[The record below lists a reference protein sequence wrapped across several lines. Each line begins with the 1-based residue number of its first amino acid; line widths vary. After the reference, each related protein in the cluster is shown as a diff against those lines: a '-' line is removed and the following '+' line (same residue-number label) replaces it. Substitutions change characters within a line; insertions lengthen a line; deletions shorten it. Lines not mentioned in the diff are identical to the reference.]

1 MSGSD
6 QARRAET
13 FRELHRPGE
22 PLVMPNPWDR
32 GSARLLESLGFAA
45 LATTS
50 SGFAAT
56 LGRLDGQVTRAE
68 ALTHA
73 AALCAAVA
81 VPVSADLENGFGREP
96 GAVADTADGARA
108 AGLAGFSIED
118 SSGDPAAPI
127 YDLVHAAERVAAA
140 AERAHAGD
148 GAKLVLT
155 ARAENHLHGR
165 DDLADTIARLQA
177 YEAAGA
183 DVVFAPG
190 LSAAADIA
198 AVVGGVSVPVS
209 VLMLPGGPSVAQLAE
224 LGVSRVS
231 TGGALAFAALAAV
244 VEAAEELRDRGT
256 NGYAPRTAAGVKA
269 ARAAFGQPG

>member
-1 MSGSD
+1 MSATS
-6 QARRAET
+6 QAERAEA
-13 FRELHRPGE
+13 FLGLHRPGE
-22 PLVMPNPWDR
+22 PLIMPNPWDA
-32 GSARLLESLGFAA
+32 GSARLLAALGFAA

-50 SGFAAT
+50 GGFAAT

-68 ALTHA
+68 ALAHA
-73 AALCAAVA
+73 AALSAAVE
-81 VPVSADLENGFGREP
+81 VPVSADLENGFGPEP
-96 GAVADTADGARA
+96 ATVAATADGARA

-118 SSGDPAAPI
+118 ATGDPAAPI
-127 YDLVHAAERVAAA
+127 YDLLHASERVAAA
-140 AERAHAGD
+140 AERAHAPD
-148 GAKLVLT
+148 GPRLVFT

-165 DDLADTIARLQA
+165 DDLSNTIARLQA

-190 LSAAADIA
+190 VTAAEDIA
-198 AVVGGVSVPVS
+198 AIVNAVTVPVS
-209 VLMLPGGPSVAQLAE
+209 VLMLPGVPPVAELAT

-231 TGGALAFAALAAV
+231 TGGALAFAALAAA

-256 NGYAPRTAAGVKA
+256 NGYASRTAAGARA